1 MTDML
6 VKLYD
11 LENDWRFIAEQAA
24 AGITIRK
31 PLAAE
36 RPVVLDWIGKHFNAT
51 WSSETAVTMT
61 CHPFSCFIAL
71 DQEQLIGFGCYDAAA
86 LGFFGP
92 LGVLES
98 QRGKDVGKALLL
110 SCLLDMKLKGYGY
123 AIIGWVGPAAF
134 YENTV
139 NAVAIPDSRPGI
151 WKGWLQ
157 TNEARATGESS

>member
-11 LENDWRFIAEQAA
+11 LENDWGFIAEQAS

-36 RPVVLDWIGKHFNAT
+36 RSIVLDWIRRHFSDT
-51 WSSETAVTMT
+51 WASETNVTIAN
-61 CHPFSCFIAL
+61 HPFSCFIAV
-71 DQEQLIGFGCYDAAA
+71 DGEALIGFGCYDAAA

-98 QRGKDVGKALLL
+98 HRQKGIGKGLLL
-110 SCLLDMKLKGYGY
+110 ASLLDMRLKGYGY
-123 AIIGWVGPAAF
+123 AIIGWVGPAEF
-134 YENTV
+134 YRKAV
-139 NAVAIPDSRPGI
+139 NAVEIPDSRPGL
-151 WKGWLQ
+151 WKGYLHEQ
-157 TNEARATGESS
+157 